1 MKKGRE
7 EMNDAGPAAI
17 GDYIQRMANG
27 RYTLLRGRFKGGYLD
42 TVPSGYLRNF
52 ILKKCIED
60 MTPTEIEL
68 CEKYAGDETKTYRRK
83 LKMTTKTVVEVDG
96 KGIAAAFAKAAEY
109 GCTEIA
115 IHIPVPPQMLQEE
128 DDGTIDQLR
137 TRGTPIELIGSYLLA
152 DQPQDANAAYR
163 TSILEALYERLRRL
177 PAVSTETKFLT
188 DKALHL
194 HSEDKLFYSLDE
206 VKEGVQIIALGLVPE
221 SNDSISAHVPLY
233 ILDSG
238 AHFNRI
244 TDDVQMSVLCT
255 LQSIVD
261 GYLNQCSKTMERVLR
276 AHGAGIFTFII
287 IPNRT
292 ITELSM
298 TDQSVHGQALLAIL
312 GYFRKAA

>member
-1 MKKGRE
+1 MD
-7 EMNDAGPAAI
+7 DAGPAAM
-17 GDYIQRMANG
+17 GDYIQRMPNS
-27 RYTLLRGRFKGGYLD
+27 RYILLRGRFKGGYLD
-42 TVPSGYLRNF
+42 TVPSGYIRNF

-115 IHIPVPPQMLQEE
+115 IHIPVPPQMLHED

-137 TRGTPIELIGSYLLA
+137 MRGTPIELIGSYLLA
-152 DQPQDANAAYR
+152 DQPTDANAAYR
-163 TSILEALYERLRRL
+163 TSILEALYERLRKL

-188 DKALHL
+188 DKVLQAQPPN
-194 HSEDKLFYSLDE
+194 KLFYALGE
-206 VKEGVQIIALGLVPE
+206 VKEGVQIVALGLAPE
-221 SNDSISAHVPLY
+221 SSDSISAHVPMY

-238 AHFNRI
+238 AHFNRV

-255 LQSIVD
+255 LQGIVN
-261 GYLNQCSKTMERVLR
+261 GYLDQCNKAMERVLH
-276 AHGAGIFTFII
+276 AHGAGIFTFILV
-287 IPNRT
+287 PNRT
-292 ITELSM
+292 ITSLSM
-298 TDQSVHGQALLAIL
+298 TDRSVHGQALLAIL